1 MAQLSQKEQLAF
13 HEFSVR
19 YRAAWAK
26 QHATPQSSM
35 DTVNAAVRE
44 EWEREQ
50 EANRAPKIEG
60 PPIEGPAIE
69 PPTPAAG
76 REPEEPDFE
85 P

>member
-1 MAQLSQKEQLAF
+1 MAELSQKEQLAL

-26 QHATPQSSM
+26 KNAMPESSM
-35 DTVNAAVRE
+35 DTVSAAVRE

-50 EANRAPKIEG
+50 EANRAPKIES
-60 PPIEGPAIE
+60 PKIE

-76 REPEEPDFE
+76 REPEEPE